1 MKMIRLILSAAILW
15 GFSVSCDNV
24 VEMFPDNAP
33 DTLYI
38 IGCLDGYGGM
48 QQVKVRKLIH
58 GHGEGS
64 MLINDPESY
73 LPDSSARVYLQD
85 PSGNLTTM
93 NPVVYPRQ
101 TSGPVAQDSNV
112 IWQLDNYPLIPD
124 QKYTLKIDNPAMGQV
139 VTSTL
144 YSMPTAGFTYPVPA
158 SVIHSKFK
166 FTDPVRPFHIE
177 FTPAS
182 AVIWSVSLKYLDFMA
197 NGDTLFRKATF
208 SGQPNYGGIVGRE
221 FDLPYLFMLFNRL
234 IQDDPKVDFRLFYR
248 FDFLVWTK
256 SSSAKINGG
265 MGVFYAVHHA
275 ILKNV
280 CPMESFNSA
289 LADSIDTKH
298 LKFSRIPY
306 DGPYTDPDS
315 TAFNPFFTILR

>member
-1 MKMIRLILSAAILW
+1 
-15 GFSVSCDNV
+15 
-24 VEMFPDNAP
+24 
-33 DTLYI
+33 
-38 IGCLDGYGGM
+38 M

-58 GHGEGS
+58 GHGEGAL
-64 MLINDPESY
+64 LINDPEYY
-73 LPDSSARVYLQD
+73 LPDSSTRVYLQD
-85 PSGNLTTM
+85 PAGILTTM

-101 TSGPVAQDSNV
+101 TGGLVVQDSNV
-112 IWQLDNYPLIPD
+112 IWQLDNYPLIPG

-139 VTSTL
+139 VTSTITTL
-144 YSMPTAGFTYPVPA
+144 PTAAFTYPVPA

-166 FTDPVRPFHIE
+166 FTDPVKPFHII

-182 AVIWSVSLKYLDFMA
+182 AAIWSISLKYLDFMT

-208 SGQPNYGGIVGRE
+208 SGQPNYGGNSGRE
-221 FDLPYLFMLFNRL
+221 FDLPYLFMIFNRL
-234 IQDDPKVDFRLFYR
+234 IQDDPKVDFRMFYR
-248 FDFLVWTK
+248 FDFLVWNS

-275 ILKNV
+275 VLKNV

-306 DGPYTDPDS
+306 NGPYTDPDS
-315 TAFNPFFTILR
+315 TVLNPFFSILR